1 MFLFTNINRPTSN
14 ISVAQI
20 VELCYNNN
28 RSHVVQRK
36 GVTTMQAKTY
46 KTEVVQTRITPADK
60 MKIMQKV
67 NLGQFSSQTDF
78 FNTALN
84 LLIKDNSNLFANIS
98 REFNTEYSINTKK
111 QYEQLK
117 NAYDS
122 LKSAFNSLTG
132 LTDNYKQG
140 APNELKDVLRDYLLP
155 RITETLKAYEDK
167 KHISLAERQTEPD
180 NLEDY

>member
-1 MFLFTNINRPTSN
+1 
-14 ISVAQI
+14 
-20 VELCYNNN
+20 
-28 RSHVVQRK
+28 
-36 GVTTMQAKTY
+36 MQAKTY
-46 KTEVVQTRITPADK
+46 KTEVVQTRITPVDK

-98 REFNTEYSINTKK
+98 REFNTEYSINTEK

-122 LKSAFNSLTG
+122 LKSAFNSLTA
-132 LTDNYKQG
+132 LTDNYEQT
-140 APNELKDVLRDYLLP
+140 APNEFKDVLRDYLLP
-155 RITETLKAYEDK
+155 RIAETLKNYEDR
-167 KHISLAERQTEPD
+167 KHISLNERYTEPD
-180 NLEDY
+180 NLENY